1 MKNYVISTRITAVLT
16 CLSFVVSLFIHYGF
30 HGAEAEFWCNVCLAV
45 FGSGLLTFIT
55 SCIGYGTEKRRM
67 LEGFSYSTRSLLHI
81 LNKYDL
87 GWGLEKKIDFF
98 LDYTDVDKAIWDS
111 QLGAI
116 YFMFDPGEEK
126 FKYIYQ
132 KIYKPIL
139 DVNQKIA
146 GHEAHFKWYKDGSGK
161 NNEVMADFVG
171 EIEPLFMEK
180 TTNRHTLEDGHEFEI
195 TAIQNKLVHAI
206 LEELNGKYY
215 DIMYNKKQIESEDA

>member
-1 MKNYVISTRITAVLT
+1 MKNYVISTRITAALT
-16 CLSFVVSLFIHYGF
+16 CLSFVVTLIIHYGF

-55 SCIGYGTEKRRM
+55 SCIGYGTEKRRT

-87 GWGLEKKIDFF
+87 GWDLEKKIDFF
-98 LDYTDVDKAIWDS
+98 LDYIDVDKSIWDA

-116 YFMFDPGEEK
+116 YFMFDPGKEK
-126 FKYIYQ
+126 FKYIYK

-146 GHEAHFKWYKDGSGK
+146 GHETHFRWHKDGSGK
-161 NNEVMADFVG
+161 NNAVMAYFVG
-171 EIEPLFMEK
+171 EIEPLFMER
-180 TTNRHTLEDGHEFEI
+180 TANRHTLEDGQEFET
-195 TAIQNKLVHAI
+195 TAIQNKLVHAT